1 MPFLRTEGKR
11 DHAARARGR
20 AGGGAMFLGMGD
32 ENLGVKPSIFFFPTH
47 DAHRPTSGSQNE
59 HREQVTRIIGWE
71 LLRVILVPFS
81 LLRYVTLT
89 YCSDSLTLVSVFS
102 LFTYCDKY
110 RIYFSILERVIPG
123 TTCYDI

>member
-47 DAHRPTSGSQNE
+47 DAHRPTTGAQNE

-71 LLRVILVPFS
+71 LLRVILVP
-81 LLRYVTLT
+81 L
-89 YCSDSLTLVSVFS
+89 
-102 LFTYCDKY
+102 
-110 RIYFSILERVIPG
+110 P
-123 TTCYDI
+123 CYDM